1 MVLNGLRGI
10 ARRKM
15 AGEYEEGEE
24 RDEFLEVNV
33 MDEMTRAGGKVGIR
47 IEHLGEFAD
56 TEKVL
61 KALREGS
68 VVFLKIKSLKEKD
81 LGELKRAVERLKKT
95 VMAQNGDIAG
105 VEQDWLILTPEHAT
119 VHRE

>member
-1 MVLNGLRGI
+1 MVLNGIRGM

-15 AGEYEEGEE
+15 AGEFDEYEEK
-24 RDEFLEVNV
+24 DDFLEVSV
-33 MDEMTRAGGKVGIR
+33 MDGQSRTPGTVGIR
-47 IEHLGEFAD
+47 IEHLNEFAD

-61 KALREGS
+61 RALREGTI
-68 VVFLKIKSLKEKD
+68 VFLKIKSLKEKD

-105 VEQDWLILTPEHAT
+105 VESDWLILAPEHAT
-119 VHRE
+119 VHRD

>member
-10 ARRKM
+10 ARRRM
-15 AGEYEEGEE
+15 SGEFEEGEE
-24 RDEFLEVNV
+24 QDEFLEVSV
-33 MDEMTRAGGKVGIR
+33 MDEMTHSGGKIGIR
-47 IEHLGEFAD
+47 IEHLTEFAD

-61 KALREGS
+61 RALREGS

-105 VEQDWLILTPEHAT
+105 VESDWLILAPEHAT
-119 VHRE
+119 VQRD